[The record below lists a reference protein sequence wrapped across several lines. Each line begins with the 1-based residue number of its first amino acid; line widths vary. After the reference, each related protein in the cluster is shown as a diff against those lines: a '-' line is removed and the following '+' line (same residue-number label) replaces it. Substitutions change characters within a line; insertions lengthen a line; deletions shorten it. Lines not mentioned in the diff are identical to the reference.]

1 MSNARTTTGRL
12 SIVAGLLT
20 ISTLCLAAPAH
31 AASFGHH
38 AGMTAGPLIGPAVQL
53 PAGRT
58 HGHEGP
64 RYAPPYAYGGGP
76 TNHHRPHHY
85 DPNWKPDG
93 PMTATTTK
101 LKPR

>member
-1 MSNARTTTGRL
+1 MRTSTRVAL
-12 SIVAGLLT
+12 FAGLLT
-20 ISTLCLAAPAH
+20 ISTLGIAAPAD

-38 AGMTAGPLIGPAVQL
+38 TGMTSGPVIGPAVQL

-58 HGHEGP
+58 HNYEGP
-64 RYAPPYAYGGGP
+64 RHAPPYAYGGGP
-76 TNHHRPHHY
+76 GHHHRPHHY

-93 PMTATTTK
+93 PVTATTN